1 MNGLAVPA
9 MNLDAVAGVRDLERH
24 LLALPQTPIETR
36 HLLHSGMYA
45 RTILIP
51 AGTALTSALIRV
63 ATVLVIAGDTLV
75 TLGEESVRL
84 TGYHVLPAAA
94 GRKTAFATIAD
105 TRVTMIFPTTART
118 VEEAEAEFT
127 EEADGL
133 CSRRDPTSNHVV
145 ITGE

>member
-1 MNGLAVPA
+1 MNEVTIPV
-9 MNLDAVAGVRDLERH
+9 MSLDAVANVRDLERH
-24 LLALPQTPIETR
+24 LLALPQTLIET
-36 HLLHSGMYA
+36 HHVLHGGMYA

-51 AGTALTSALIRV
+51 AVTALTGALIRV
-63 ATVLVIAGDTLV
+63 PTVLVIAGDTLV
-75 TLGEESVRL
+75 TLGNESVRL
-84 TGYHVLPAAA
+84 AGYHVLPAAT

>member
-1 MNGLAVPA
+1 MNEVTIPV
-9 MNLDAVAGVRDLERH
+9 MSLDAVANVRDLERH
-24 LLALPQTPIETR
+24 LLALPQTLIET
-36 HLLHSGMYA
+36 HHVLHGGMYA

-51 AGTALTSALIRV
+51 AGTALTGALIRV
-63 ATVLVIAGDTLV
+63 PTVLVIAGDTLV
-75 TLGEESVRL
+75 TLGNASVRL
-84 TGYHVLPAAA
+84 TGYHVLPAAT

>member
-1 MNGLAVPA
+1 M
-9 MNLDAVAGVRDLERH
+9 
-24 LLALPQTPIETR
+24 
-36 HLLHSGMYA
+36 
-45 RTILIP
+45 
-51 AGTALTSALIRV
+51 
-63 ATVLVIAGDTLV
+63 
-75 TLGEESVRL
+75 
-84 TGYHVLPAAA
+84 
-94 GRKTAFATIAD
+94 ATIAD